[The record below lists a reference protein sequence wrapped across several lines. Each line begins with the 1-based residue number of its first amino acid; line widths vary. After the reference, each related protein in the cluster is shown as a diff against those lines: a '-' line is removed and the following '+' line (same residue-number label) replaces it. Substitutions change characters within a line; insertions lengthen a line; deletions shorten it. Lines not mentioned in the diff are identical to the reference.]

1 MLGHEFCAVIVATGL
16 EGTLLVLAFGQILPQ
31 LVGSRYPTNHFSL
44 PGCEQLV
51 YLSLFLEKT
60 GVVQLS
66 WAAAAGARSVCG
78 LVSEPYGFGGEVGQ
92 TEGDGKSEVR
102 ALMTDDAIS
111 NADSTAEGGG
121 GTQSAVGG
129 LCEASVGAL
138 RYAVSASI
146 LVVSV
151 YYSMRHMCYH
161 DSLITAKEVDGNG
174 WTRYVL
180 FFLLLLIMG
189 LLEGLM
195 LSVLAL
201 EKTPLEAVGGGV
213 SPSLHAMLRDVE
225 VVR

>member
-1 MLGHEFCAVIVATGL
+1 MPLQVAEITTFTDVSYVCDLAHHSFMLGHEFCAVIVATGL

-121 GTQSAVGG
+121 GLRAQWVGCARRVWE
-129 LCEASVGAL
+129 L
-138 RYAVSASI
+138 
-146 LVVSV
+146 
-151 YYSMRHMCYH
+151 
-161 DSLITAKEVDGNG
+161 
-174 WTRYVL
+174 
-180 FFLLLLIMG
+180 
-189 LLEGLM
+189 
-195 LSVLAL
+195 
-201 EKTPLEAVGGGV
+201 
-213 SPSLHAMLRDVE
+213 
-225 VVR
+225 

>member
-121 GTQSAVGG
+121 GDSERSGWVVRGECGSSEVRGECVDLGG
-129 LCEASVGAL
+129 V
-138 RYAVSASI
+138 
-146 LVVSV
+146 
-151 YYSMRHMCYH
+151 
-161 DSLITAKEVDGNG
+161 
-174 WTRYVL
+174 
-180 FFLLLLIMG
+180 G
-189 LLEGLM
+189 LLQHAAHVLPRLAHHREG
-195 LSVLAL
+195 SGWERVD
-201 EKTPLEAVGGGV
+201 PLCPILPPAADHGPSRRSHAERTSAGEDATGGRWWWRLTFT
-213 SPSLHAMLRDVE
+213 SCDA
-225 VVR
+225 